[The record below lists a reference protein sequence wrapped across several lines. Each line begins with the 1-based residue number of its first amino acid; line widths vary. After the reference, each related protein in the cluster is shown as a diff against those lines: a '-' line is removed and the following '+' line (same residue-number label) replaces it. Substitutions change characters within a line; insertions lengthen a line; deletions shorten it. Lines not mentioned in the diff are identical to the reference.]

1 MSIVKSVSD
10 NQDEIINGIIK
21 LHCPDGIECDV
32 TYGNGV
38 FYKNIQEPKYKFD
51 IDPQCDGVIQAS
63 SIELPLEDKSINSL
77 MFDPPFLTYVR
88 QGREGNGSMIMFNRF
103 AGYWTYDELADH
115 YRATIN
121 EAHRV
126 LKHKGILIVKCQDII
141 HNHKLHCTHANVIN
155 WVAGCDL
162 RLLDMFILTAKH
174 RLPAPNRQGKQKHAR
189 IFHSYFLVFIKTS

>member
-10 NQDEIINGIIK
+10 NQDEILNGIIK

-32 TYGNGV
+32 TYGNGG
-38 FYKNIQEPKYKFD
+38 FYKNIPEPKYKFD

-88 QGREGNGSMIMFNRF
+88 QGREGNGNMIMSNRF
-103 AGYWTYDELADH
+103 AGYWKYEELSVH
-115 YRATIN
+115 YRKTIY

-126 LKHKGILIVKCQDII
+126 LKHKGIFIIKCQDII
-141 HNHKLHCTHANVIN
+141 HNHKMHCTHANVIN
-155 WVAGCDL
+155 WAAGCDF

-174 RLPAPNRQGKQKHAR
+174 RLPAPNRQGTQKHSR
-189 IFHSYFLVFIKTS
+189 IFHSYFLVFTKTA